1 MSARR
6 RLAAV
11 VAGVV
16 LLVVVLTGLAVLTV
30 SVLPAALALGAAVF
44 ALVAGAGSRVL
55 RVPGRRRAA
64 PVPPEAHPDDD
75 ASSDADTFPRWT
87 TRWELGVPVDAVPLV
102 RDRLTAL
109 LQDWGLAGE
118 AAEPTLL
125 VVTELVSNAAEH
137 GSGPAWLG
145 IERRGGSVHVAV
157 HDGAAQ
163 PPRRLP
169 ADPTRLRGRGL
180 SLVDAVSSRWG
191 WTDDPPG
198 KVVWAEVPTAWPP

>member
-11 VAGVV
+11 AAGLV
-16 LLVVVLTGLAVLTV
+16 LVVVVLGVLAVVTV
-30 SVLPAALALGAAVF
+30 AVLPAALALGAAVL
-44 ALVAGAGSRVL
+44 ALVAGAGSRAWHT
-55 RVPGRRRAA
+55 PGRRRAA
-64 PVPPEAHPDDD
+64 TAPRPPSGARPDVAD
-75 ASSDADTFPRWT
+75 ARRWT

-102 RDRLTAL
+102 RDRAVGL
-109 LQDWGLAGE
+109 LHEWGLTGE

-137 GSGPAWLG
+137 GCGPAWLG
-145 IERRGGSVHVAV
+145 IEPRGGAVRVEV
-157 HDGAAQ
+157 HDGAPE
-163 PPRRLP
+163 PPLRLP
-169 ADPTRLRGRGL
+169 HDPARPRGRGL

-191 WTDDPPG
+191 VTDDPPG